1 KVLDLEDE
9 LKRTKTAQQTKID
22 GLERRVKKLEKKQ
35 RSRTHKL
42 KRLYKERIDEID
54 ADEDIALVS
63 THGDVSNQDNIVQ
76 DEGIQDVGEEE
87 VVEVVTNAKM
97 LIDIVVDV
105 TQVTTVIADILVS
118 VAETI
123 VTTAPTVQE
132 KGKGKAK
139 LIEEPE
145 MPKTRKHQITVDKE
159 LAKKLQAKMQAEI
172 NEENMIAREK
182 SQQSEEV
189 NIAWDDVQAKID
201 ADYELA
207 QRLQAEEQDALTD
220 AEKATI
226 LIEFLEKRRMFFAAK
241 RAEEKRNRPPT
252 KAQQRCLISKREG
265 DELEQERSK
274 KQKVED
280 NQESE
285 ELKKCLEIIPDDG
298 DDVTINATPF
308 SSKSPIIAD
317 YKIYKEGKKTYF

>member
-1 KVLDLEDE
+1 MPSPKPKKTQNPRQSKRNTTKVPYPSKSTDIATDEVVYKEGVTVWRQDTIRDTSAHIRYERVSKMSSDSLLTGVNTTQSDKDRLKHIELIKICITLQKKVPDLEDE
-9 LKRTKTAQQTKID
+9 LKRTKTVQQTKID

-87 VVEVVTNAKM
+87 VVEVVTTTKM

-105 TQVTTVIADILVS
+105 IQVTTVIADILVS
-118 VAETI
+118 AAETI
-123 VTTAPTVQE
+123 VTTAPTVT
-132 KGKGKAK
+132 
-139 LIEEPE
+139 LN
-145 MPKTRKHQITVDKE
+145 
-159 LAKKLQAKMQAEI
+159 LQSQVL
-172 NEENMIAREK
+172 REK
-182 SQQSEEV
+182 FQQSEEV

-220 AEKATI
+220 AEKAKN

-252 KAQQRCLISKREG
+252 KAQQRSLMC
-265 DELEQERSK
+265 
-274 KQKVED
+274 
-280 NQESE
+280 NY
-285 ELKKCLEIIPDDG
+285 LKNMDG
-298 DDVTINATPF
+298 
-308 SSKSPIIAD
+308 
-317 YKIYKEGKKTYF
+317 